1 MKVEIWS
8 DVACPWCYLGKRRF
22 ESALAQFE
30 HRDQVEVVWRS
41 YQLDPSAPQTSDVT
55 VNQMLA
61 KKYGMSIEQARTTN
75 NQMSEMG
82 AEEGIDYHFE
92 KAQYGNTFDAHRLIH
107 LAAHHDLQDAAK
119 ERFLKAYFSEGVAI
133 GDHDTLV
140 RLISEVGID
149 PEEARAVLDSEDY
162 AEEVRADERRARMFG
177 VNGVPFFAIDEKYGI
192 SGAQPTEVFSEVLEK
207 VWGEEH
213 PLIKVSSG
221 AQDAGVCDDDSC
233 AI

>member
-30 HRDQVEVVWRS
+30 HRDEVEVVWRS
-41 YQLDPSAPQTSDVT
+41 YELDPSAPQTSDVK
-55 VNQMLA
+55 VNQVLS
-61 KKYGMSIEQARTTN
+61 KKHGMSADQVNMTT
-75 NQMSEMG
+75 SRISALGTEV
-82 AEEGIDYHFE
+82 GIDYHFE
-92 KAQYGNTFDAHRLIH
+92 KAQYANTFDAHRLLH
-107 LAAHHDLQDAAK
+107 LAARHDLQDAAK
-119 ERFLKAYFSEGVAI
+119 ERFLKAYFSEGAAI
-133 GDHDTLV
+133 GDHETLV

-149 PEEARAVLDSEDY
+149 PDEARTVLNGDEY
-162 AEEVRADERRARMFG
+162 ADEVRADVRRARMFG

-213 PLIKVSSG
+213 PLIQVG
-221 AQDAGVCDDDSC
+221 AQDADACDDDSC

>member
-30 HRDQVEVVWRS
+30 HRDQVEVTWRS

-61 KKYGMSIEQARTTN
+61 KKYGMSIEQAKSAN
-75 NQMSEMG
+75 NQLSELG
-82 AEEGIDYHFE
+82 AEAGLDYHFE

-107 LAAHHDLQDAAK
+107 LAARHDLQDAAK

-133 GDHDTLV
+133 GDHDTLIK
-140 RLISEVGID
+140 LISEVGID
-149 PEEARAVLDSEDY
+149 PEEARAVLISDDY

-233 AI
+233 TI

>member
-41 YQLDPSAPQTSDVT
+41 YQLDPSAPQTSDVM
-55 VNQMLA
+55 VDQMLA
-61 KKYGMSIEQARTTN
+61 KKYGMSIEQARTSH

-82 AEEGIDYHFE
+82 AAEGIDYHFE
-92 KAQYGNTFDAHRLIH
+92 KTRYGNTFDAHRLIH

-149 PEEARAVLDSEDY
+149 PEEARATLASEDY

-213 PLIKVSSG
+213 PLIKVSSS
-221 AQDAGVCDDDSC
+221 AQDAGACDDDSC

>member
-30 HRDQVEVVWRS
+30 HRDQVEVTWRS
-41 YQLDPSAPQTSDVT
+41 YQLDPSAPQTSDAT
-55 VNQMLA
+55 VNQVLA
-61 KKYGMSIEQARTTN
+61 KKHGMSVEQVKATTS
-75 NQMSEMG
+75 QISELGTEM
-82 AEEGIDYHFE
+82 GIDYHFE
-92 KAQYGNTFDAHRLIH
+92 KAQYGNTFDAHRLLH
-107 LAAHHDLQDAAK
+107 LATHHDLQDAAK

-133 GDHDTLV
+133 GDHDTLIK
-140 RLISEVGID
+140 LISEVGID
-149 PEEARAVLDSEDY
+149 PDEARAVLDSDEY
-162 AEEVRADERRARMFG
+162 ADEVRSDERRARMFG

-221 AQDAGVCDDDSC
+221 TQDAGACDDDSC